1 MKTYLALILLIIFV
15 LIFLPDKILTVLI
28 FSFESLK
35 TFLIA
40 ILPVFLCTGL
50 MDVWIE
56 KNTMIKIMGK
66 GSGVKGII
74 VSLIFGMLT
83 ALPLYAVLPV
93 ACILL
98 KKGSKLSNVLV
109 FIGASSN
116 LRIPLLIF
124 ETLFIGLKFTSAN
137 FVSGIVS
144 VLIVSFI
151 TNFILSSKDKQT
163 LYSNSEIFF
172 KS

>member
-1 MKTYLALILLIIFV
+1 MKTYLALIFSIIFV
-15 LIFLPDKILTVLI
+15 LMFLPNAAWRILI

-40 ILPVFLCTGL
+40 IFPVFLCTGL
-50 MDVWIE
+50 MDVWLE
-56 KNTMIKIMGK
+56 KKTMIKIMGK
-66 GSGVKGII
+66 DSGVKGII
-74 VSLIFGMLT
+74 ISLIMGMLT

-93 ACILL
+93 ASMLL

-137 FVSGIVS
+137 IVSGIVS

-151 TNFILSSKDKQT
+151 TNLILSPKDKQT
-163 LYSNSEIFF
+163 LYSNSENFF
-172 KS
+172 